1 MKLISFLGTDCSLN
15 QVEMFPRKVRLVL
28 FGWISH
34 TTRCRNLQS
43 YRSRTFV
50 ALIVSCYNTSQFVIV
65 LCGVVLSF
73 LSLATG
79 KNEVNLTGVLKFLSH
94 LLC

>member
-1 MKLISFLGTDCSLN
+1 MKLISFLGTDYSLN

-65 LCGVVLSF
+65 LCGVVLS
-73 LSLATG
+73 LSFSSDD
-79 KNEVNLTGVLKFLSH
+79 VNLTGVLKFLSH